1 MPTDARTA
9 VLDAAAELFDA
20 RAYDAV
26 SIGDLTAASGV
37 SNGSIYHH
45 FSSKDGVLAALV
57 VDALTDYQRALLAT
71 LGAHAGDARGGVR
84 AGVALHL
91 RWFEDNA
98 RAARLIVAY
107 RNAVAAGAG
116 REALRAANRTFLRG
130 VRQWLTVHQAAGTIP
145 EADVNVIH
153 AVVFAPAQ
161 ELASLWLAGRVKRPP
176 TAAADTLGDA
186 AWAALQALAAAPS
199 APATPSTTA
208 ARPRTPTR

>member
-1 MPTDARTA
+1 MLPDARTA

-20 RAYDAV
+20 RSYDAV
-26 SIGDLTAASGV
+26 SIGDLTSASGV

-57 VDALTDYQRALLAT
+57 VGALTDYQDALLST
-71 LGAHAGDARGGVR
+71 LAAHAGDARGGVR

-91 RWFEDNA
+91 RWCEDNA

-116 REALRAANRTFLRG
+116 REPLRAANRAFLRG
-130 VRQWLTVHQAAGTIP
+130 VRRWLAVHQAAGAIP
-145 EADVNVIH
+145 EADVNLIH

-161 ELASLWLAGRVKRPP
+161 ELASLWLAGRVKRRP
-176 TAAADTLGDA
+176 TASADALGDA
-186 AWAALQALAAAPS
+186 AWAALQALA
-199 APATPSTTA
+199 PATTPTTTP